1 MLDEQTF
8 LDKLLGAE
16 RMLYHV
22 ACTLLREENDRR
34 DALQETALKAWQ
46 HRGSLREE
54 RYFATWVTR
63 ILINECRSIGRKG
76 RRWVLSDTM
85 PERPA
90 PPEGDVELRVLLEAM
105 PEKHRLPLV
114 LYYLEGFSVEEVARA
129 LGVPVGTAKCR
140 LFQARKAL
148 RVELDGEEATAHE
161 GI

>member
-8 LDKLLGAE
+8 LEKLLGAE
-16 RMLYHV
+16 QMLYHV

-46 HRGSLREE
+46 HRGNLREE

-63 ILINECRSIGRKG
+63 ILINECRNIGRKG

-90 PPEGDVELRVLLEAM
+90 PPDGDAELRMLLEAM

-114 LYYLEGFSVEEVARA
+114 LYYLEGFSMEEVARA
-129 LGVPVGTAKCR
+129 LGVPVGTAKYR

-148 RVELDGEEATAHE
+148 RVELDEKEMAAHE